1 MTFRRVALTGLALP
15 LLAAAA
21 CAKPAGL
28 VILLPHPE
36 TGEVGGATVSAG
48 GATVELTEGGEGTRV
63 REGQEPTT
71 PAPIPSAEVDR
82 IFGAAMG
89 ARAPAPAQ
97 FLLFFVTGGEQ
108 LTEESERLVPE
119 ILAEIRRRPSPDFSI
134 IGHTDRTGD
143 EEFNIA
149 LGLRRAELVRDLLV
163 ASGVDPALMELA
175 SHGEADPLVP
185 TADEVAEARNRRVEV
200 TIR

>member
-1 MTFRRVALTGLALP
+1 MTFHRVALTGLVLP
-15 LLAAAA
+15 LLSVAA

-48 GATVELTEGGEGTRV
+48 GATVELTEGGDGTRV

-71 PAPIPSAEVDR
+71 PAPVPSAEVDR

-89 ARAPAPAQ
+89 ARAPAPVE
-97 FLLFFVTGGEQ
+97 FLLYFEIGGEQ
-108 LTEESERLVPE
+108 LTRESESLIPE
-119 ILAEIRRRPSPDFSI
+119 ILEEIRRRPNPELSV

-143 EEFNIA
+143 EEFNVA

-163 ASGVDPALMELA
+163 ASGVDPGLMELT
-175 SHGEADPLVP
+175 SHGEADPIVP